1 MQQPLMQQINPAG
14 QGPAQHLI
22 GLITG
27 RPMFGSVD
35 VEVAQDQKI
44 VTNGR
49 TLLWMDGH
57 IPMQTEMYNDLWAAA
72 GRKCAGDACCLNIY
86 NGPGKIGFGFELPGD
101 LMSFTVVQGGGWV
114 TSHRSFICGTSNLR
128 IGGKFVGCCAMCF
141 AGEGLFLT
149 QITIDKEHDVYK
161 GNYGMFYAGG
171 FGAITRHD
179 IGPGQ
184 VFMVSHGHF
193 FAAHE
198 STKLN
203 MGTIGNWMTCMCT
216 ENGIVMKFYGPCVVF
231 TQNRDPTMF
240 DKASNHKTNEKKG
253 ASALGGAIN

>member
-1 MQQPLMQQINPAG
+1 
-14 QGPAQHLI
+14 
-22 GLITG
+22 
-27 RPMFGSVD
+27 
-35 VEVAQDQKI
+35 
-44 VTNGR
+44 
-49 TLLWMDGH
+49 
-57 IPMQTEMYNDLWAAA
+57 
-72 GRKCAGDACCLNIY
+72 
-86 NGPGKIGFGFELPGD
+86 
-101 LMSFTVVQGGGWV
+101 
-114 TSHRSFICGTSNLR
+114 
-128 IGGKFVGCCAMCF
+128 
-141 AGEGLFLT
+141 
-149 QITIDKEHDVYK
+149 
-161 GNYGMFYAGG
+161 
-171 FGAITRHD
+171 
-179 IGPGQ
+179 